1 MTPLVRWISIVI
13 GTVGVLISAGHML
26 GLVGIIRTNGLTNG
40 EPVGLREHYL
50 QVGAFYS
57 RGFTTGFF
65 LCFSLML
72 LAIAVGT
79 WYDARRKERKAE
91 SCRIARLPETSART
105 IEG

>member
-1 MTPLVRWISIVI
+1 MTTTVRWVCIVLGI
-13 GTVGVLISAGHML
+13 AGVLLSAASFSG
-26 GLVGIIRTNGLTNG
+26 VIQTIRTNGLTDG

-72 LAIAVGT
+72 VAIAIGT
-79 WYDARRKERKAE
+79 WYDERRKAKKIET
-91 SCRIARLPETSART
+91 ARQAAHLSAAPAPR
-105 IEG
+105 